1 MGQTARVIE
10 IQPVLEIRAPDG
22 FALWPV
28 AGAEPYGFLRL
39 SGALSPAEVGTA
51 VMSIAACN
59 DGEPDDGRPPRPA
72 DPLGAFLHGL
82 LTLDDLFA
90 SGGLRVNDT
99 VHGRTLLPGCCNAM
113 DERSDWA
120 EVVDGS
126 GRATFGHDPLPLAE
140 RLGDRVRLT
149 VDSDQDD
156 SPVIELPVTRLHH
169 LLACAERDLTDF
181 AHLVGPWA
189 ARHVPGRA
197 AATTA
202 AVARA
207 LAVRQRDA

>member
-1 MGQTARVIE
+1 MID

-28 AGAEPYGFLRL
+28 TGAEPYGFLQL

-59 DGEPDDGRPPRPA
+59 DCEPDDGRPPRPA

-82 LTLDDLFA
+82 LTMDDLFA
-90 SGGLRVNDT
+90 SGGLRITDT

-120 EVVDGS
+120 EVVHGS
-126 GRATFGHDPLPLAE
+126 GRASFGHDPSPLAE

-149 VDSDQDD
+149 VDSERDD
-156 SPVIELPVTRLHH
+156 SPVIELPVVRLRH
-169 LLACAERDLTDF
+169 LLARAERALTDF
-181 AHLVGPWA
+181 THLVGPWA
-189 ARHVPGRA
+189 ARHVPDHA
-197 AATTA
+197 AAITA
-202 AVARA
+202 SVART
-207 LAVRQRDA
+207 LAVQGNA